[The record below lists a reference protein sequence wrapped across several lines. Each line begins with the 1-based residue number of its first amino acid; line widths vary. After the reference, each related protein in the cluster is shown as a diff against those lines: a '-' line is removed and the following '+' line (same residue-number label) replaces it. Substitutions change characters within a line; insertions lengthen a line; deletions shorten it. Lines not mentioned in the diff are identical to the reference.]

1 MSNKKQLLAKI
12 SELLREQSTQTI
24 LYHSFIAEQLKLN
37 TTDHKALDVLV
48 KSGEMTA
55 GQLAE
60 ATRLTTGAI
69 TGVVDRLEN
78 AGYVERV
85 FDKSDRR
92 RVIIQVIPDTEE
104 KLLPIFQ
111 PMLNKTQD
119 ILKKYDAL
127 ELETI
132 ADFIENSVNAL
143 KDYAKQNKPQSDI

>member
-1 MSNKKQLLAKI
+1 MSNKKQLIEKVG
-12 SELLREQSTQTI
+12 ELLREQSTQTV
-24 LYHSFIAEQLKLN
+24 LFHSFIADQLKLN
-37 TTDHKALDVLV
+37 MTDHKALDVLI

-69 TGVVDRLEN
+69 TGVVDRLEK
-78 AGYVERV
+78 AGYVQRV

-104 KLLPIFQ
+104 RLLPIFQ
-111 PMLNKTQD
+111 PMMNKTQH
-119 ILKKYDAL
+119 ILKKYTAS

-132 ADFIENSVNAL
+132 TDFIENCVEAL
-143 KDYAKQNKPQSDI
+143 KDSAKLE